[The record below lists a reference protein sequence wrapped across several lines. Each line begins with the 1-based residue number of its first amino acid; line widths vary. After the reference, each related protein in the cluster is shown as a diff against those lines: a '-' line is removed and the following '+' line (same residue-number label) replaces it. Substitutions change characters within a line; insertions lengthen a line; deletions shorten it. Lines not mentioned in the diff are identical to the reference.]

1 MHFSA
6 NKLLI
11 EYKTDVQV
19 LKEQIRTMNLKL
31 DEVVEEV
38 YRNLA
43 PQIES
48 AVSTLSVEMV
58 KAKKENIKLQVQVD
72 SLLEEEEKIEETIG
86 RHRKRLEVLEDLIGN

>member
-58 KAKKENIKLQVQVD
+58 KAKKEIKVGEEVRIGCFIVD
-72 SLLEEEEKIEETIG
+72 LC
-86 RHRKRLEVLEDLIGN
+86 VLWK